1 VLPPSAELIIV
12 GYDKNLCVSLAVDKN
27 SVNSVSK
34 QYSVV
39 ACETSLRYHLNKLNM
54 DELIRSNENILLQN
68 PLKTGKYYEFVVDL
82 TNDPYYL
89 ELTRLKH
96 LYKSY

>member
-68 PLKTGKYYEFVVDL
+68 DKILDFFPQSIRVR
-82 TNDPYYL
+82 
-89 ELTRLKH
+89 RLP
-96 LYKSY
+96 